1 MPTKPKAVQL
11 VGGAQLLIPFGQDA
25 HLVWTRTNGQTAA
38 IGLVR
43 QGNKTL
49 NVGAD
54 GQERVVRVLSA
65 QKAEKLVRKLR
76 EKGKF
81 QDFEG
86 KLAQKGK
93 RVGKVRV
100 LLDETNKLAIVGIA
114 AEGDEK
120 IAHQV
125 RIKVKADKDDEPED
139 DAEPMIQAT
148 ACGQASGEAVP
159 TGARLQPLRLYA
171 GDGGAI
177 TTGSYNVFEGRDYGT
192 NICVSQWGYVYD
204 CRKITPILRVTPSSL
219 VMPLAIIPDPVQASF
234 TVWNYGGGTLR
245 GTVTVSAPFSIVSGG
260 SFSLLPGQPQEVVIR
275 FTPATS
281 GTFSQSAT
289 ISSNGGNT
297 AVSLTVRALTYEEY
311 LQLYIQAYNT
321 IAQSGAYP
329 GLGIWNRQR
338 SRALLVAGAPRMT
351 LESFQGL
358 ETSIDAELDAYLN
371 QQPLDPRLARFFD
384 ELTHVNTRELN
395 RWLGLLQEAIAQGRF
410 EAEYQRLL
418 GEGLSYVERAV
429 MAWLDT
435 SNSTQAQQLIY
446 RLAQSGWRAPELAQQ
461 QYPSEY
467 LEQLRQ
473 LMERMFWTTS
483 LVEFLVQIAQDLGLT
498 PGPVRGFFALV
509 NTFNN
514 ILSLLGA
521 GRCASTGE
529 CIARFMEEAYRATL
543 RMAVEL
549 NFSNTEVN
557 EFARSLL
564 DIMRTFSQ
572 RGNFE
577 YQWGN
582 VLGLLVWMNQG
593 GHARYDQGFGIIVSA
608 ARIVSNMPSSGWSAS
623 LVSIV
628 HGNNRT
634 WWGAV
639 MISYP
644 TIAVHP
650 REGLRYVGV
659 IGGDHCQSCSAKVN
673 DIVGWIYQ
681 ALSEVQRQMTSDRI
695 RDRGLVA
702 FAFTKPG
709 ADIGAVLNALIAI
722 FGNYDTPIIVSWTTR
737 DGRVMYMCIG
747 KASACAALGNLA
759 QQIACAQQGQP
770 AYCNA
775 QEVDWRIS
783 PWEAPPPPEQKT
795 PVASFTP

>member
-1 MPTKPKAVQL
+1 
-11 VGGAQLLIPFGQDA
+11 
-25 HLVWTRTNGQTAA
+25 
-38 IGLVR
+38 
-43 QGNKTL
+43 
-49 NVGAD
+49 
-54 GQERVVRVLSA
+54 
-65 QKAEKLVRKLR
+65 
-76 EKGKF
+76 
-81 QDFEG
+81 
-86 KLAQKGK
+86 
-93 RVGKVRV
+93 
-100 LLDETNKLAIVGIA
+100 
-114 AEGDEK
+114 
-120 IAHQV
+120 
-125 RIKVKADKDDEPED
+125 
-139 DAEPMIQAT
+139 
-148 ACGQASGEAVP
+148 
-159 TGARLQPLRLYA
+159 
-171 GDGGAI
+171 
-177 TTGSYNVFEGRDYGT
+177 
-192 NICVSQWGYVYD
+192 
-204 CRKITPILRVTPSSL
+204 
-219 VMPLAIIPDPVQASF
+219 
-234 TVWNYGGGTLR
+234 
-245 GTVTVSAPFSIVSGG
+245 
-260 SFSLLPGQPQEVVIR
+260 
-275 FTPATS
+275 
-281 GTFSQSAT
+281 
-289 ISSNGGNT
+289 
-297 AVSLTVRALTYEEY
+297 
-311 LQLYIQAYNT
+311 
-321 IAQSGAYP
+321 
-329 GLGIWNRQR
+329 
-338 SRALLVAGAPRMT
+338 
-351 LESFQGL
+351 
-358 ETSIDAELDAYLN
+358 
-371 QQPLDPRLARFFD
+371 LARFFD

-446 RLAQSGWRAPELAQQ
+446 RLAQSGWRAPELAPQ

-593 GHARYDQGFGIIVSA
+593 GHARYDQGFGIIVST
-608 ARIVSNMPSSGWSAS
+608 ARIVSNMPSSLTGWSAS
-623 LVSIV
+623 LVGIV
-628 HGNNRT
+628 PRNNGT

-639 MISYP
+639 MIFTHP
-644 TIAVHP
+644 TIAVDP
-650 REGLRYVGV
+650 RQGLRYVGV

-673 DIVGWIYQ
+673 DIVRWIYQ
-681 ALSEVQRQMTSDRI
+681 ALSEVQRQMTSYGID

-709 ADIGAVLNALIAI
+709 ADIGAVLDALIATLATLI
-722 FGNYDTPIIVSWTTR
+722 HPLSSRGRPETVGLCICVS
-737 DGRVMYMCIG
+737 G
-747 KASACAALGNLA
+747 KPQHAL
-759 QQIACAQQGQP
+759 
-770 AYCNA
+770 
-775 QEVDWRIS
+775 R
-783 PWEAPPPPEQKT
+783 
-795 PVASFTP
+795 